1 MLGKHT
7 DCDLSAGLAKI
18 DLVKLTKQVEI
29 HFYSLMNS
37 MRHAASEIQY
47 GNLTPEK
54 RREALASMSSTGA
67 DSMIATAN
75 NIAEVSELLHT
86 LYETSGRDIEI
97 IR

>member
-18 DLVKLTKQVEI
+18 DLAKLTRQVEI
-29 HFYSLMNS
+29 HFYSLMSS
-37 MRHAASEIQY
+37 MQNQASVLQQGIPTKESRK
-47 GNLTPEK
+47 EV
-54 RREALASMSSTGA
+54 LASMSSTGA

-86 LYETSGRDIEI
+86 LYETSGREIEI